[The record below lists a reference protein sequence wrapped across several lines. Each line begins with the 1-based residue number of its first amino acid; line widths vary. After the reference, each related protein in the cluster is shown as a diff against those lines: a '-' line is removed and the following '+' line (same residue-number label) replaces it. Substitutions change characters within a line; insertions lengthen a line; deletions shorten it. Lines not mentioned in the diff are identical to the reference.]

1 MRSALGLMRYGLALN
16 GLMHEMASETYLQ
29 SLRMD
34 DVHVARFSALPSSI
48 PYVENLFRDSL

>member
-34 DVHVARFSALPSSI
+34 DVHVARFSALPSI